1 MTKDQTRPGQAGRA
15 KTTRRRA
22 QARRK
27 GWYVVIG
34 FCCVLAAIVL
44 LTANENFTAP
54 WSSAAHSNN
63 QTKTANSE
71 TAHTGTI
78 VVQKG
83 DLRCERAKFDNDTG
97 AITDSFR
104 CENENKVVLD
114 AHGMPVPVATVHR
127 LDTISKSFSG
137 R

>member
-1 MTKDQTRPGQAGRA
+1 MTKDQTHPGQARRA

-27 GWYVVIG
+27 SWYVVIG
-34 FCCVLAAIVL
+34 FCCVAAAIVL
-44 LTANENFTAP
+44 LAANENFIAP
-54 WSSAAHSNN
+54 WSSAARSNSEA
-63 QTKTANSE
+63 TTANSE

-97 AITDSFR
+97 RITDRSN
-104 CENENKVVLD
+104 CENKVILD
-114 AHGMPVPVATVHR
+114 AQGVPVPVATFHR